1 MSFGRKYSIAS
12 MNNLTTDL
20 FNSLYR
26 RYYEQLFYYAYGF
39 TDDAE
44 ACRDILSD
52 VFERLWS
59 NRRGITQETA
69 HSYLYQCVRN
79 KCIDYVRRQQ
89 LNRQYE
95 TFVKGSAE
103 MDVDME
109 PDEIEERMR
118 VVREY
123 IDQLPPKTKLVLE
136 ECYFNKKKYKEVASA
151 LDVSTNAVKK
161 HIVKALSLLRARCR
175 GTTNNA

>member
-1 MSFGRKYSIAS
+1 
-12 MNNLTTDL
+12 
-20 FNSLYR
+20 
-26 RYYEQLFYYAYGF
+26 
-39 TDDAE
+39 
-44 ACRDILSD
+44 
-52 VFERLWS
+52 
-59 NRRGITQETA
+59 
-69 HSYLYQCVRN
+69 
-79 KCIDYVRRQQ
+79 
-89 LNRQYE
+89 
-95 TFVKGSAE
+95 